1 MRETP
6 EFETFHPV
14 ARRKRRYPWLNLLLF
29 LVTFFTTT
37 LAGAFLD
44 GVNPLHEPFALIRG
58 LPFSAT
64 LMLILSAHEFGH
76 YVASRRRGVE
86 STLPYFIPAPPAPPM
101 IGTLG
106 AVIRMRSA
114 VPNRQALLSIGAA
127 GPLAGFAVSVPV
139 AIAGL
144 HLSSYGASQGDVGF
158 SLGSS
163 LLFSI
168 LTRLVMGVPASDYNI
183 YLHPVAFAG
192 WLGFFITALN
202 LLPIGQTDGGH
213 VLYSVMG
220 GHHRVIS
227 RGVFV
232 GLLPM
237 GVFLWQGWLM
247 WAVMML
253 LLGFRHPPVVDETGE
268 LGLRY
273 KMVGVLV
280 LAIFV
285 LTFLPAP
292 ILMGF

>member
-1 MRETP
+1 M
-6 EFETFHPV
+6 
-14 ARRKRRYPWLNLLLF
+14 LNLLLF

-37 LAGAFLD
+37 VAGAFLE
-44 GVNPLHEPFALIRG
+44 GANPLHEPSALIRG
-58 LPFSAT
+58 LPFSVT

-76 YVASRRRGVE
+76 YVASRRKGVE

-101 IGTLG
+101 IGTFG
-106 AVIRMRSA
+106 AVIRMRSP
-114 VPNRQALLSIGAA
+114 VPSRQALLTIGAA

-139 AIAGL
+139 AIVGL
-144 HLSSYGASQGDVGF
+144 HMSSYGASQGQGGF

-163 LLFSI
+163 LLFSF
-168 LTRLVMGVPASDYNI
+168 LTRVVMGVPAADYNI
-183 YLHPVAFAG
+183 YLNPVAFAG

-220 GHHRVIS
+220 RHHRVIS
-227 RGVFV
+227 KGVFV

-253 LLGFRHPPVVDETGE
+253 LLGFRHPPVVDETSE
-268 LGLRY
+268 LSLRY
-273 KMVGVLV
+273 KVVGVLV

-285 LTFLPAP
+285 LTFMPAP
-292 ILMGF
+292 IQIAF